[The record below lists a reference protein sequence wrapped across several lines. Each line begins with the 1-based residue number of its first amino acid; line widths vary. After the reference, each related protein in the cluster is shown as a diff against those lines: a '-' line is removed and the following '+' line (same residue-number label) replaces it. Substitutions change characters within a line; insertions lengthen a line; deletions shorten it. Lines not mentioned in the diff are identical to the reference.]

1 MAHQTRYAKS
11 GDVSIAYQVIG
22 DGGIDLVVVPG
33 YISNVEIA
41 WENPAIV
48 RLVDQLT
55 KFARVI
61 IFDKRGTGM
70 SDPVE
75 DVPTL
80 EQRMDDV
87 RAVMDA
93 AGSQRAALLGFSEG
107 GPMCILF
114 AATYPERTN
123 ALVLSGAMARST
135 WAPDYPWA
143 TPAQALIESAQEFM
157 MPGWG
162 TGDSL
167 DTFAPSLAD
176 DRKIREWWG
185 RMERVGASPSMVGK
199 LFMMFLETDVREVL
213 PLVQAPT
220 LVMHRH
226 GDRVVNVRAGQY
238 LADKIKGA
246 RFLELPGRDHMGWGG
261 SVENFAG
268 EIEEF
273 LTGARAKPAEEFD
286 RVLATVLFTD
296 IVGSTEKAA
305 ELGDRRWR
313 ELLLDYYA
321 MIRHELVRFR
331 GREVKTT
338 GDGFL
343 ASFDGPAR
351 AIACAQSIVTG
362 GKALGLELRTG
373 LHTGE
378 CEVLGDDVGGIAV
391 HTGARIMALAEPGEV
406 LVSSTVK
413 DLVAGSRIGFAD
425 RETHT
430 LKGVPGEWRLFA
442 VLDPSAVSGGG
453 S

>member
-22 DGGIDLVVVPG
+22 DGAIDLVVVPG
-33 YISNVEIA
+33 FVSHVEIG
-41 WENPAIV
+41 WENASVV
-48 RLVDQLT
+48 RLMGQLSR
-55 KFARVI
+55 FARVI
-61 IFDKRGTGM
+61 VFDKRGTGM

-93 AGSQRAALLGFSEG
+93 AGSPQAALLGFSEG

-114 AATYPERTN
+114 AATYPERTT

-143 TPAQALIESAQEFM
+143 TPAEALLEAAREFTL
-157 MPGWG
+157 PAWG
-162 TGDSL
+162 TGDSVEI
-167 DTFAPSLAD
+167 FAPSLAD
-176 DRKIREWWG
+176 DPKVREWWG
-185 RMERVGASPSMVGK
+185 RMERIGASPSMVGK
-199 LFMMFLETDVREVL
+199 LFMMFLETDVREAL

-226 GDRVVNVRAGQY
+226 GDRVVNVGAGRY
-238 LADKIKGA
+238 LAEHIKGA
-246 RFLELPGRDHMGWGG
+246 RFLELPGQDHIGWGG
-261 SVENFAG
+261 NIESFAG

-273 LTGARAKPAEEFD
+273 LTGARVQPMEEFD

-313 ELLLDYYA
+313 EMLLAYYA
-321 MIRHELVRFR
+321 MTRRELERFR
-331 GREVKTT
+331 GHEVKNT
-338 GDGFL
+338 GDGFF

-351 AIACAQSIVTG
+351 AIACAQSIVVG

-442 VLDPSAVSGGG
+442 VVDPSAA
-453 S
+453 

>member
-1 MAHQTRYAKS
+1 MAPHTRYAKS
-11 GDVSIAYQVIG
+11 GDVSIAYQVVG
-22 DGGIDLVVVPG
+22 DGAIDLVVVPG
-33 YISNVEIA
+33 FVSHVEIA
-41 WENPAIV
+41 WENPSIV
-48 RLVDQLT
+48 RLVDQLSR
-55 KFARVI
+55 FARVI

-93 AGSQRAALLGFSEG
+93 AGSQQAALLGFSEG

-114 AATYPERTN
+114 AATYPERTR

-135 WAPDYPWA
+135 WAEDYPWA
-143 TPAQALIESAQEFM
+143 TPAPALIESAREFTL
-157 MPGWG
+157 PSWG
-162 TGDSL
+162 TGDGIEV
-167 DTFAPSLAD
+167 FAPSLAD
-176 DRKIREWWG
+176 DPKVREWWG
-185 RMERVGASPSMVGK
+185 RMERVGASPSMVRK
-199 LFMMFLETDVREVL
+199 LFLMFLETDVREAL

-220 LVMHRH
+220 LVIHRH
-226 GDRVVNVRAGQY
+226 GDRVVNVGAGRY
-238 LADKIKGA
+238 LAEHIQGA
-246 RFLELPGRDHMGWGG
+246 RFLELPGQDHIGWGG
-261 SVENFAG
+261 NTESFAG

-273 LTGARAKPAEEFD
+273 ITGARAQPVEEFD

-296 IVGSTEKAA
+296 IVGSTEKTA

-313 ELLLDYYA
+313 EKLMDYYA
-321 MIRHELVRFR
+321 MIRRELERFH

-338 GDGFL
+338 GDGLF

-351 AIACAQSIVTG
+351 AIACAQSIVVG

-425 RETHT
+425 RDTHT

-442 VLDPSAVSGGG
+442 VMDPTSA
-453 S
+453 

>member
-1 MAHQTRYAKS
+1 MAPQTRYAKS

-22 DGGIDLVVVPG
+22 DGGMDLVVVPG
-33 YISNVEIA
+33 FVSHVEIA
-41 WENPAIV
+41 WENPGIV
-48 RLVDQLT
+48 RLVDRLAG
-55 KFARVI
+55 FARVI

-93 AGSQRAALLGFSEG
+93 AGSRQAALLGFSEG

-114 AATYPERTN
+114 AATYPERTA

-143 TPAQALIESAQEFM
+143 TPAEALLEAAAEFTL
-157 MPGWG
+157 PGWG
-162 TGDSL
+162 TGESL
-167 DTFAPSLAD
+167 EIFAPSLAD
-176 DRKIREWWG
+176 DPKVRDWWG
-185 RMERVGASPSMVGK
+185 RMERIGASPSMVGK
-199 LFMMFLETDVREVL
+199 LFMMFLETDVREAL

-226 GDRVVNVRAGQY
+226 GDRVVNVGAGRY
-238 LADKIKGA
+238 LAEQIEGA
-246 RFLELPGRDHMGWGG
+246 RFLELPGRDHIGWGG
-261 SVENFAG
+261 NVDSFAG

-273 LTGARAKPAEEFD
+273 LTGARARPTEEFD

-296 IVGSTEKAA
+296 IVGSTSKAA
-305 ELGDRRWR
+305 EIGDGRWR
-313 ELLLDYYA
+313 EMLLDYYA
-321 MIRHELVRFR
+321 MIRRELERFR
-331 GREVKTT
+331 GREVRTT
-338 GDGFL
+338 GDGFF

-351 AIACAQSIVTG
+351 AIACAQSIVVG
-362 GKALGLELRTG
+362 GKGLGLELRTG

-391 HTGARIMALAEPGEV
+391 HTGARIMALAQPGEV

-413 DLVAGSRIGFAD
+413 DLVAGSRIGFVD
-425 RETHT
+425 RETHS

-442 VLDPSAVSGGG
+442 VADPSQA
-453 S
+453 

>member
-1 MAHQTRYAKS
+1 MAPQTRYAKS
-11 GDVSIAYQVIG
+11 GDISIAYQVIG
-22 DGGIDLVVVPG
+22 DGGLDLVVVPG
-33 YISNVEIA
+33 FVSHVEIA
-41 WENPAIV
+41 WENPGIV
-48 RLVDQLT
+48 RLVDRLAG
-55 KFARVI
+55 FARVI

-93 AGSQRAALLGFSEG
+93 AGSRQAALLGFSEG

-114 AATYPERTN
+114 AATYPERTA

-143 TPAQALIESAQEFM
+143 TPAEALLEAAAEFTL
-157 MPGWG
+157 PGWG
-162 TGDSL
+162 TGESVEI
-167 DTFAPSLAD
+167 FAPSLAD
-176 DRKIREWWG
+176 DPKIRDWWG
-185 RMERVGASPSMVGK
+185 RMERMGASPSMVAK
-199 LFMMFLETDVREVL
+199 LFMMFLETDVREAL

-226 GDRVVNVRAGQY
+226 GDRVVNVGAGRY
-238 LADKIKGA
+238 LAEQIKGA
-246 RFLELPGRDHMGWGG
+246 RFLELPGQDHIGWGG
-261 SVENFAG
+261 NVDSFAG

-273 LTGARAKPAEEFD
+273 LTGARARPTEEFD

-296 IVGSTEKAA
+296 IVGSTSKAA
-305 ELGDRRWR
+305 EIGDGRWR
-313 ELLLDYYA
+313 EMLLDYYA
-321 MIRHELVRFR
+321 MIRSELERFR
-331 GREVKTT
+331 GREVRTT
-338 GDGFL
+338 GDGFF

-351 AIACAQSIVTG
+351 AIACAQSIVVG

-413 DLVAGSRIGFAD
+413 DLVAGSRIGFVD
-425 RETHT
+425 RETHS

-442 VLDPSAVSGGG
+442 VVDQSRA
-453 S
+453 